1 MNLFAYGTL
10 MVREGLEAAL
20 GERAL
25 AVRFRLATLRGWRR
39 IWNAYR
45 EEWAGGVL
53 NVEPYAGA
61 EVVGVVIEGLED
73 DDFALLD
80 LQEAT
85 HLPRRLVYVACEG
98 GDTLPAQIY
107 WRQRGNH
114 EGLPSE
120 GYRALVLLR
129 ARDAGPAVFTSLLEG
144 TVDPFGR
151 ALRLG

>member
-20 GERAL
+20 GERASAL
-25 AVRFRLATLRGWRR
+25 RFRVATLRGWRR

-53 NVEPYAGA
+53 NVEPHPGA
-61 EVVGVVIEGLED
+61 EVVGVVIEGLEE
-73 DDFALLD
+73 DDFTLLD

-98 GDTLPAQIY
+98 EAVSAQMY
-107 WRQRGNH
+107 CRQRGNH
-114 EGLPSE
+114 EGHPSD
-120 GYRALVLLR
+120 GYRAIVLLR
-129 ARDAGPAVFTSLLEG
+129 ARDAGPEVLKSLAEG
-144 TVDPFGR
+144 TVDAFGQ